1 MYLHVPDALGQ
12 PQKEPSREELQE
24 ELLLCRRD
32 ALLAERPHQECA
44 QTLERTERVLQEA
57 MADLAKCRTRL
68 DAAQAVLKAAK
79 KRARAG
85 TRRRS
90 SK

>member
-32 ALLAERPHQECA
+32 ALLAERPHQECE

-57 MADLAKCRTRL
+57 MADLAKCRKEARTGGNET
-68 DAAQAVLKAAK
+68 AVVEMK
-79 KRARAG
+79 
-85 TRRRS
+85 S
-90 SK
+90 SRP